1 MRLVTIMKITMTA
14 KQVWVSPSEGD
25 WKVQSAG
32 SDRAAGVYDTKAEAV
47 GRAREIAQNK
57 GAELFVQNED
67 GKIGWRN
74 SYGND
79 DFPPR
84 G

>member
-1 MRLVTIMKITMTA
+1 MSG
-14 KQVWVSPSEGD
+14 KQVWVSPSGNS
-25 WKVQSAG
+25 WKVQS
-32 SDRAAGVYDTKAEAV
+32 SNTERAAIIVETKAEAV
-47 GRAREIAQNK
+47 NRAREIAENK
-57 GAELFVQNED
+57 NAELIVQNLD

-79 DFPPR
+79 PFPPR

>member
-1 MRLVTIMKITMTA
+1 MAA
-14 KQVWVSPSEGD
+14 KQVWVSPSGGD
-25 WKVQSAG
+25 WRVHSAG
-32 SDRAAGVYDTKAEAV
+32 TDRAAGIFDTKAEAV
-47 GRAREIAQNK
+47 NRAREIAEHK
-57 GAELFVQNED
+57 HAELFVQNED

-79 DFPPR
+79 PFPPR

>member
-1 MRLVTIMKITMTA
+1 MVA

-32 SDRAAGVYDTKAEAV
+32 SNRAAGVYDTKAEAV
-47 GRAREIAQNK
+47 ERAREIAQNK
-57 GAELFVQNED
+57 QAELIVQNAN
-67 GKIGWRN
+67 GVIGWRN
-74 SYGND
+74 SFGND